1 MPPEEAF
8 WKGLWKKNPKK
19 SEMILD
25 FSYLI
30 YIEYSI
36 YVYINIFVTHV
47 RGNSLQRK
55 QKQQINNGLRKGD
68 I

>member
-1 MPPEEAF
+1 MASEEAL
-8 WKGLWKKNPKK
+8 WKGLWKEDPKK

-36 YVYINIFVTHV
+36 YVYFNVFVTHV
-47 RGNSLQRK
+47 RG
-55 QKQQINNGLRKGD
+55 
-68 I
+68 

>member
-1 MPPEEAF
+1 MSPEEAL
-8 WKGLWKKNPKK
+8 WTRLWKEGPKK

-36 YVYINIFVTHV
+36 
-47 RGNSLQRK
+47 
-55 QKQQINNGLRKGD
+55 
-68 I
+68 